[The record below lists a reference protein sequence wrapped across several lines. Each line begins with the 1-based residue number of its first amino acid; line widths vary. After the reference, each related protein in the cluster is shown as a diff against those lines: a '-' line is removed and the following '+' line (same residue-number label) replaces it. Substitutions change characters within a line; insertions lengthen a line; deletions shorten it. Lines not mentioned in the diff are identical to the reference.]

1 MTMARKRVLILTLS
15 FGTGHVVASAAIA
28 QATRQLD
35 GAAEVRTID
44 CIQFSTW
51 WFRAAYVWPYWMM
64 IRFAPWLWIRLF
76 RARQTG
82 MHQQTAPAWLFRL
95 GCRRVFQQ
103 IREWKPDVLVATEVG
118 ACEIASL
125 AKRHQGLCTPLCA
138 VATDHESEPVWVKE
152 EVDQYFVPTP
162 RVAEQ
167 LNRWGVDRQRI
178 SVSGIP
184 VHSKF
189 FRGAASGVI
198 REKFGFPND
207 RPLVLIMGGGMGPL
221 RMDQIVGELST
232 LPRALSIVA
241 VAGLNTKMQK
251 RLEQMK
257 PQMPSDK
264 SLAIYGW
271 VENVDELMRA
281 ADVLVT
287 KPGGITL
294 TEASSVG
301 VPMVCV
307 NPIPGPEQVHCRLIE
322 EEELGAVARGLDE
335 VCAKVAA
342 ILDRGK
348 PRASRPFPGWL
359 RRDAAEQIARSALQG
374 FSSTRTQEGNAY
386 HTLPADSG
394 AVPGREARV
403 LLQSFETE

>member
-1 MTMARKRVLILTLS
+1 MARKRILILTLS
-15 FGTGHVVASAAIA
+15 IGTGHVVASAAVS
-28 QATRQLD
+28 QAIRQLD
-35 GAAEVRTID
+35 RAAEVRTID
-44 CIQFSTW
+44 CVELGTW
-51 WFRAAYVWPYWMM
+51 WFRAGYVWPYWMM

-76 RARQTG
+76 RARQVR

-103 IREWKPDVLVATEVG
+103 IRAWKPDVLVATEVG

-125 AKRHQGLCTPLCA
+125 AKRYQRLSTPLLA
-138 VATDHESEPVWVKE
+138 VATDHESEPVWLKE

-167 LNRWGVDRQRI
+167 LNRWGVDRKRI

-189 FRGAASGVI
+189 LRGAASGVL

-221 RMDQIVGELST
+221 RMDQIVRELST

-241 VAGLNTKMQK
+241 VAGLNVKMQK
-251 RLEQMK
+251 RLGQMK
-257 PQMPSDK
+257 SQMPSDK
-264 SLAIYGW
+264 ALTICGW

-307 NPIPGPEQVHCRLIE
+307 NPIPGPEQTHCRLIE
-322 EEELGAVARGLDE
+322 QEKLGVVARNMDE
-335 VCAKVAA
+335 VNAKVAE
-342 ILDRGK
+342 ILDGGK
-348 PRASRPFPGWL
+348 RRASRPFPAWL
-359 RRDAAEQIARSALQG
+359 RRNAAEQIAMSVLEGVSRPGL
-374 FSSTRTQEGNAY
+374 QEGYAY
-386 HTLPADSG
+386 RIPPSG
-394 AVPGREARV
+394 PVAVPGKKARV
-403 LLQSFETE
+403 LLESLETE